1 MIIYAKP
8 DRYNIIIIVLAVRDN
23 RFFTRLTCT
32 IIVPNT
38 WWCYQI
44 YEIIWY
50 LILLDFRTTNLWRVT
65 FCVHTFS
72 VRSAAFGEERRSD
85 RRRDGFDVWRMAVAS
100 VSQGSHLA
108 GTVHQEQMR
117 RRFDHSTTRHYRRPL
132 STRVNIKSYVM
143 LYNIIIY
150 VI

>member
-1 MIIYAKP
+1 MTLPNIWNNMI
-8 DRYNIIIIVLAVRDN
+8 
-23 RFFTRLTCT
+23 
-32 IIVPNT
+32 
-38 WWCYQI
+38 
-44 YEIIWY
+44 
-50 LILLDFRTTNLWRVT
+50 ILLDFRTSNLWRVT

-85 RRRDGFDVWRMAVAS
+85 RRRNGFDVWRMAVAS

-132 STRVNIKSYVM
+132 STRVNIKSYVI
-143 LYNIIIY
+143 LYNIICDIATRN
-150 VI
+150 VRQMGITKLANFLI